1 MKRIAIF
8 APYVGTVNRGAETFV
23 IELTRKLSAKYEV
36 DVYTLKSEPLI
47 SDHCICVDV
56 RKGLLLSLHASIY
69 NTSRLYRKVVDRFYY
84 LIPDVLFQRAFTKKT
99 FKVIDERDYHLL
111 FPNNG
116 VWGAKYSCKYRKHHR
131 IPYIYTGHG
140 GIGQGEK
147 YIIETEPD
155 AYVCLTNKHLLW
167 ANEIKKSEKT
177 KIALIPNGVNVSDF
191 NVRRGSVRETKRVL
205 SVAAL
210 TEFKRHRLTIM
221 ALSRLPNVQLTI
233 LGKGEDESELKKLA
247 DKYMPGRCQITSV
260 SYHDMKEQ
268 YASADLFVLPSRE
281 EPFGI
286 VYLEAMASNLPIVA
300 PDDSQRREI
309 IGNAGLY
316 CDVENLEEY
325 ASSIQRA
332 LHMEW
337 GTLPLKRARQF
348 DWAIIT
354 AKYEKLIEEVLANY

>member
-1 MKRIAIF
+1 MKRIAIL

-36 DVYTLKSEPLI
+36 DVYTLTGEPLI

-56 RKGLLLSLHASIY
+56 RRGALLRLHTSIY
-69 NTSRLYRKVVDRFYY
+69 NTSRLYRKAVNRFYY
-84 LIPDVLFQRAFTKKT
+84 LIPDVLFQRAFTKNA
-99 FKVIDERDYHLL
+99 FKFIAERDYHLL

-147 YIIETEPD
+147 YILETEPD

-167 ANEIKKSEKT
+167 ANGIKKSEKT
-177 KIALIPNGVNVSDF
+177 KTELIPNGVNVSDF
-191 NVRRGSVRETKRVL
+191 NAQRDKTSETKKVL

-210 TEFKRHRLTIM
+210 TEFKRHQLTIM

-233 LGKGEDESELKKLA
+233 LGKGEDEGELKKLA

-260 SYHDMKEQ
+260 NYHDMKEQ

-286 VYLEAMASNLPIVA
+286 VYLEAMASNLPVVA

-309 IGNAGLY
+309 IGDAGLY
-316 CDVENLEEY
+316 CNVENPEEY
-325 ASSIQRA
+325 ASAIQRA
-332 LHMEW
+332 LDIEW
-337 GTLPLKRARQF
+337 GTLPLKRAQQF
-348 DWAIIT
+348 DWSIIT
-354 AKYEKLIEEVLANY
+354 VKYEKLIEEVLANY